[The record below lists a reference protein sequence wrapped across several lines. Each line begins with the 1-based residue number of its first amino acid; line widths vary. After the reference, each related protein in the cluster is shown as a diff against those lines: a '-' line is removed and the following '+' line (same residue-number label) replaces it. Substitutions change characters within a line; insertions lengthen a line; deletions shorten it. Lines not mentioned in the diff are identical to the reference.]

1 VSHEPEAGEPSAQRA
16 SVLVATSDSATRD
29 LLRRILHVGA
39 VEVVDASDGLEAL
52 ALARR
57 LHVDLIVLDA
67 FLAVMDGITVCG
79 RIRAIAEIEQPP
91 IIIIGLISERAVEVA
106 IASGADETL
115 SKPLNPALLRSRT
128 RALLTRR
135 QTEKR
140 VGLMRRALE
149 AAPAGIT
156 LLDARSSEYT
166 VAFANP
172 AFLELSGYSAE
183 EIAGHNLRL
192 LMGPETDVAAMT
204 SLRDAMAAGRPSRV
218 LLRNHRKDG
227 RPFWNDLET
236 APIVDAAGRLTHF
249 VAVQHDVTAIVETP
263 EKEAVRATEEA
274 VVARTRELDAALVH
288 VEKRR
293 RLTET
298 ILNSMVSGILA
309 TDRSGTVTFANLAA
323 LQTLG
328 TSLADCVGRP
338 VVELFGH
345 HPGLAEVI
353 RGAVPAHGEHRLDF
367 PMISPGGAQFY
378 VGMSITPAPPEL
390 RDEVGFIILFRN
402 LAETLEDQTDPRL
415 RVVGAEP
422 EPATPSAAAA
432 RLPPSPEGHPAIE
445 GVAAQAEGAEATASA
460 TAAPDA
466 RTEAEYPTPARRVL
480 LALHYSSP
488 VELARHAIDALAREH
503 GSGAPFIPLEAPDDV
518 PEVLLD
524 RDQVT
529 EALVI
534 LLARTL
540 ERCGDPAS
548 LRVRVRRAEPEGA
561 KPGHPP
567 AAVCIDIL
575 YPRAL
580 ITEHDL
586 GPEAEAAERQAY
598 RRADLLAADKLI
610 EANGG
615 QLLPPVRDDE
625 EQALTVLLRVPR

>member
-1 VSHEPEAGEPSAQRA
+1 VTDEPEVDLPSAERA

-67 FLAVMDGITVCG
+67 FLAVMDGITVCA
-79 RIRAIAEIEQPP
+79 RIRAVAEIDQPP
-91 IIIIGLISERAVEVA
+91 IIIAGLISERAVEMA
-106 IASGADETL
+106 LASGADETL
-115 SKPLNPALLRSRT
+115 SKPLNPTLLRSRT

-135 QTEKR
+135 QIEKKM
-140 VGLMRRALE
+140 GLMRRALD
-149 AAPAGIT
+149 AATTGIT
-156 LLDARSSEYT
+156 VLDARSSEYT
-166 VAFANP
+166 VAYANP
-172 AFLELSGYSAE
+172 AFLSLSGYSAA
-183 EIAGHNLRL
+183 EIAGRNLRL
-192 LMGPETDVAAMT
+192 LMGPDTDVAAMT
-204 SLRDAMAAGRPSRV
+204 GLRDAMAAGRPSRV
-218 LLRNHRKDG
+218 LLRNQRKDG
-227 RPFWNDLET
+227 SLFWNDLET
-236 APIVDAAGRLTHF
+236 APIVDATGRLTHF
-249 VAVQHDVTAIVETP
+249 VAVQHDVTGIIEAP
-263 EKEAVRATEEA
+263 EKSAARATEDA
-274 VVARTRELDAALVH
+274 VLARTRELDNALVH

-293 RLTET
+293 RFTET

-309 TDRSGTVTFANLAA
+309 TDRAGTVTFANLAA

-345 HPGLAEVI
+345 HQGVSDVI
-353 RGAVPAHGEHRLDF
+353 RGGPAPIHGEHRLDF

-390 RDEVGFIILFRN
+390 RDEVAFIILFRN

-415 RVVGAEP
+415 HVVGS
-422 EPATPSAAAA
+422 EPAPAAPPVATP
-432 RLPPSPEGHPAIE
+432 PAPD
-445 GVAAQAEGAEATASA
+445 ADRGAPASGPA
-460 TAAPDA
+460 NAAPDA
-466 RTEAEYPTPARRVL
+466 PADTEYPTPARRVQ
-480 LALHYSSP
+480 LALHYASP
-488 VELARHAIDALAREH
+488 TDLARRAIDALAREH
-503 GSGAPFIPLEAPDDV
+503 GASAPFIRLEAPGDI

-540 ERCGDPAS
+540 ERCGDPAVV
-548 LRVRVRRAEPEGA
+548 RVRLRRAEPAGGA
-561 KPGHPP
+561 KPGQPP
-567 AAVCIDIL
+567 AAICIDIL

-580 ITEHDL
+580 ITERDL

-615 QLLPPVRDDE
+615 QLLPPIRDDE

>member
-1 VSHEPEAGEPSAQRA
+1 MSAVSPEPEAGQTPAQRA

-79 RIRAIAEIEQPP
+79 RIRAVEEIEQPP

-106 IASGADETL
+106 LASGADETL

-135 QTEKR
+135 QAEKR
-140 VGLMRRALE
+140 LALMRRALD

-156 LLDARSSEYT
+156 VHDARSSEYT
-166 VAFANP
+166 VTYANP
-172 AFLELSGYSAE
+172 AFLELSGYSDQ

-192 LMGPETDVAAMT
+192 LMGPGTDVAAMT
-204 SLRDAMAAGRPSRV
+204 TLRDAMASGQPSRV

-227 RPFWNDLET
+227 RAFWNDLEV
-236 APIVDAAGRLTHF
+236 APIVDASGHLTHF
-249 VAVQHDVTAIVETP
+249 VAVQHDVTSIVDTP
-263 EKEAVRATEEA
+263 EKAAVRATEEA
-274 VVARTRELDAALVH
+274 VLERTKELDTALVH

-293 RLTET
+293 RFTET

-309 TDRSGTVTFANLAA
+309 ADQDGTVTFANLAA

-338 VVELFGH
+338 VVDLFGH
-345 HPGLAEVI
+345 HLGLTEVI
-353 RGAVPAHGEHRLDF
+353 RGGVPDHGEHRLDF

-415 RVVGAEP
+415 AIVDAEP
-422 EPATPSAAAA
+422 APAPPAVPAAIASPLPEAEALQDAGLGPATPSGADPA
-432 RLPPSPEGHPAIE
+432 PEGLA
-445 GVAAQAEGAEATASA
+445 
-460 TAAPDA
+460 
-466 RTEAEYPTPARRVL
+466 EAEYPASARRVQ
-480 LALHYSSP
+480 LALHYTSP
-488 VELARHAIDALAREH
+488 VEIARRAIDALAREH
-503 GSGAPFIPLEAPDDV
+503 GSKEPFIRLETPDEV

-524 RDQVT
+524 REQVT

-540 ERCGDPAS
+540 ERCGDPAAV
-548 LRVRVRRAEPEGA
+548 RVRVRRAEPEGA

-567 AAVCIDIL
+567 AAVSIEVL

-580 ITEHDL
+580 ITERDI
-586 GPEAEAAERQAY
+586 GPEAEAEERQAY

-615 QLLPPVRDDE
+615 QLLPPVRDEE

>member
-1 VSHEPEAGEPSAQRA
+1 MSREPEADEPLAQRA

-39 VEVVDASDGLEAL
+39 VEVIDASDGLEAL

-57 LHVDLIVLDA
+57 LHVDLVVLDA

-79 RIRAIAEIEQPP
+79 RIRAVAEIDQPP
-91 IIIIGLISERAVEVA
+91 IIIIGLISERAVEMA
-106 IASGADETL
+106 LASGADETL
-115 SKPLNPALLRSRT
+115 SKPLNPTLLRSRT

-135 QTEKR
+135 QIEKR
-140 VGLMRRALE
+140 MGLMRRALD

-156 LLDARSSEYT
+156 VLDARSSEYT
-166 VAFANP
+166 VAYANP
-172 AFLELSGYSAE
+172 AFLQLSGYSAAE
-183 EIAGHNLRL
+183 LVGRNLRL

-204 SLRDAMAAGRPSRV
+204 GLRDAMAAGRASRV

-227 RPFWNDLET
+227 QSFWNDLET
-236 APIVDAAGRLTHF
+236 APIVDAAGHLTHF
-249 VAVQHDVTAIVETP
+249 VAVQHDVTGMIETP
-263 EKEAVRATEEA
+263 EKGAARATEEA
-274 VVARTRELDAALVH
+274 VVARTRDLDAALVH

-293 RLTET
+293 RFTET

-309 TDRSGTVTFANLAA
+309 TDRTGTVTFANLAA

-338 VVELFGH
+338 VVGLFGH
-345 HPGLAEVI
+345 HPGLSEVV
-353 RGAVPAHGEHRLDF
+353 RGITPVHGEHRLDF

-378 VGMSITPAPPEL
+378 VGMSITPPPPEL

-415 RVVGAEP
+415 RVLGREP
-422 EPATPSAAAA
+422 ESAAASA
-432 RLPPSPEGHPAIE
+432 VATALPPSPGDREAQDGARASEAAELPAE
-445 GVAAQAEGAEATASA
+445 
-460 TAAPDA
+460 P
-466 RTEAEYPTPARRVL
+466 EYPTPARRVQ

-488 VELARHAIDALAREH
+488 ANLARRAIEALAREH
-503 GSGAPFIPLEAPDDV
+503 GAELPFIRLEAPDDV
-518 PEVLLD
+518 PDVLLD

-540 ERCGDPAS
+540 ERCGDPAA
-548 LRVRVRRAEPEGA
+548 LRMRVRRAEPEGA
-561 KPGHPP
+561 KPGQPP

-580 ITEHDL
+580 ITERDL

-598 RRADLLAADKLI
+598 RRADLVAADKLI

-615 QLLPPVRDDE
+615 QLLPPVRDEE
-625 EQALTVLLRVPR
+625 EQSLTVLLRVPR

>member
-1 VSHEPEAGEPSAQRA
+1 MTDEPEVEEPPTERA

-29 LLRRILHVGA
+29 LLRRVLHVSA

-67 FLAVMDGITVCG
+67 FLAVMDGITVCA
-79 RIRAIAEIEQPP
+79 RIRAVAEIDQPP
-91 IIIIGLISERAVEVA
+91 IIIAGLISERAVEMA
-106 IASGADETL
+106 LASGADETL
-115 SKPLNPALLRSRT
+115 SKPLNPTLLRSRT

-135 QTEKR
+135 LIEKR
-140 VGLMRRALE
+140 MGLMRRALD
-149 AAPAGIT
+149 AASAGVT
-156 LLDARSSEYT
+156 VLDARSSEYT
-166 VAFANP
+166 VAYANR
-172 AFLELSGYSAE
+172 AFQQLSGYSAAE
-183 EIAGHNLRL
+183 LVGRNLRL
-192 LMGPETDVAAMT
+192 MMGPDTDVAAMT
-204 SLRDAMAAGRPSRV
+204 SLRDALGAGHAARI

-227 RPFWNDLET
+227 SVFWNDLEI
-236 APIVDAAGRLTHF
+236 APIVDAAGHLTHF
-249 VAVQHDVTAIVETP
+249 VAVQHDVTSMVEAP
-263 EKEAVRATEEA
+263 EKSDVRATEEA

-293 RLTET
+293 RFTET

-309 TDRSGTVTFANLAA
+309 TDRAGTVTFANLAA

-345 HPGLAEVI
+345 HQGVSDVI
-353 RGAVPAHGEHRLDF
+353 RGGPALPVHGEHRLDF

-390 RDEVGFIILFRN
+390 RDEVAFIILFRN

-415 RVVGAEP
+415 RVVANER
-422 EPATPSAAAA
+422 EPAPS
-432 RLPPSPEGHPAIE
+432 
-445 GVAAQAEGAEATASA
+445 AEATAAAAAEAPADGAAGSA
-460 TAAPDA
+460 AAPA
-466 RTEAEYPTPARRVL
+466 SEPEFPTPARRVQ

-488 VELARHAIDALAREH
+488 SDLARRAIDALAREH
-503 GSGAPFIPLEAPDDV
+503 GASAPFIRLETPDAV

-524 RDQVT
+524 REQVT

-540 ERCGDPAS
+540 ERCGDPAA

-561 KPGHPP
+561 KPGHTP

-580 ITEHDL
+580 ITERDL
-586 GPEAEAAERQAY
+586 GPDADGTDRQSY

-625 EQALTVLLRVPR
+625 EQTLTVLLRVPR